1 MLHVEAC
8 KHAHQRTIVL
18 QPTALLAH
26 SSLPGCGTKQG
37 PFALLMYNDMLVIFE
52 INSVL
57 VPGVLR
63 SDVARRTVGCPKPE
77 VVNHLT
83 KLRTGSAF
91 LNTTSS
97 ANLCDLCARC
107 ARFSRSLSALL
118 KFIFSHSVLVCWGTD
133 VLPVPFA
140 PLGVNQVKY

>member
-52 INSVL
+52 IKSVL

-107 ARFSRSLSALL
+107 ARFSRE
-118 KFIFSHSVLVCWGTD
+118 
-133 VLPVPFA
+133 PFCFA
-140 PLGVNQVKY
+140 QIHIQPLGSCVLGHGRVASTICPSWG